1 MKTANYIF
9 RDFYIPEYMM
19 EGIRRYID
27 HGQRPG
33 RFLTAVI
40 CNDLREAC
48 AMADDVNIRN
58 LPAYVAYFYN
68 EAPSPCWGSREKM
81 DEWIKIHYMR
91 RISTEKNV

>member
-19 EGIRRYID
+19 EGLRRYID

-33 RFLTAVI
+33 GFLTAVI
-40 CNDLREAC
+40 CNDLRQAC
-48 AMADDVNIRN
+48 ATADDVNLRN
-58 LPAYVAYFYN
+58 IPAYVAYFYN

-81 DEWIKIHYMR
+81 DKWIKIHYMR